1 MALMLLQ
8 LSLYVVLLIQLT
20 SSQSTYDANQQENE
34 VSSCDQTE
42 NVLRGLLTA
51 VSQLQASN
59 SRLQRE
65 VAEIK
70 AAVVHK
76 DVTGKLERKQK
87 VDDG

>member
-1 MALMLLQ
+1 MTWMLLQ
-8 LSLYVVLLIQLT
+8 LSLCAVFIIQLT

-34 VSSCDQTE
+34 VCSGDQTE
-42 NVLRGLLTA
+42 KVLRELLTA

-59 SRLQRE
+59 SQLQRE

-76 DVTGKLERKQK
+76 DVTGKLYY
-87 VDDG
+87 